1 MFLLHFGNML
11 THSWSR
17 NLLRLSSSP
26 LVATTL
32 FAMAVLIGIWTVT
45 YLNREGDRAEVY
57 RMAHAELL
65 GSQSILAAQVGRTM
79 ESAQSLMESVEEW
92 LNDQNGA
99 SDFTELATLI
109 ARLQRR
115 QLFPLDV
122 RLFDADGTVIAP
134 AKPSDRGINVA
145 DREYIQM
152 LADKPPRTIHIG
164 RQVIARDVGAR
175 QIPVAIRMR
184 PNALNVAY
192 AVTGIPIDP
201 LAEMFAGIFVT
212 APAIVGIVRDDGYI
226 LFRSPDPEGFTDRR
240 VDLDNLVPGGVRNPR
255 RTSGLFE
262 QRIDPAGQQIVTAF
276 KQVEGQPL
284 YVYGSF
290 RIRDLEARLAERL
303 PWTIGFAI
311 ATSLGVLLFAG
322 AVVWFVTLRDREAE
336 RVRIALEEA
345 EAANAAKREFLANV
359 SHELRTP
366 LNAIIG
372 FSEFVVLQTFGPI
385 HERYR
390 GYVGDVLSAGR
401 HLLGIVDQLLDLAAI
416 EARRFT
422 VRPEAMDPGHIVR
435 DVAEMMRPLAAQRR
449 IRIVID
455 APGDALV
462 TTTDAGAVRQ
472 ILVNLVGNAVKFCRA
487 DGIVTVGWLPR
498 AGGGVDFS
506 VTDTGEGIAL
516 ADIENI
522 FEPFWRKDS
531 SYVRRKGGTGL
542 GLSLTRQLVERLG
555 GRVDVESEQAKG
567 SRFRVSLPDQAQGNP
582 AKIAA

>member
-1 MFLLHFGNML
+1 MFNLHFGDML
-11 THSWSR
+11 SR
-17 NLLRLSSSP
+17 LRSRTFLRLFSSP
-26 LVATTL
+26 LVATAM

-45 YLNREGDRAEVY
+45 YLNHEGDRAEIY

-65 GSQSILAAQVGRTM
+65 GSQNILAAQVGRTM
-79 ESAQSLMESVEEW
+79 ESAQSLLESVEEW
-92 LNDQNGA
+92 VNDQIGA
-99 SDFTELATLI
+99 PDLADLATLI

-115 QLFPLDV
+115 HLFPLNV
-122 RLFDADGTVIAP
+122 RLFDADGNMVASGTQHDNA
-134 AKPSDRGINVA
+134 INVA
-145 DREYIQM
+145 DREYIQA
-152 LADKPPRTIHIG
+152 LDGKPAGTIHIG
-164 RQVIARDVGAR
+164 RQIVARDVGVQ
-175 QIPVAIRMR
+175 QIPVSIRVR

-192 AVTGIPIDP
+192 ALTGIPVDP

-226 LFRSPDPEGFTDRR
+226 LFRSPDLEGFTDRR
-240 VDLDNLVPGGVRNPR
+240 VDLDNLIPGGARNPR
-255 RTSGLFE
+255 RQSGLFE

-276 KQVEGQPL
+276 KRVDGQPL

-290 RIRDLEARLAERL
+290 RIRDLEAKLAERL

-311 ATSLGVLLFAG
+311 ATSLGVLLFTG

-416 EARRFT
+416 EARRFV
-422 VRPEAMDPGHIVR
+422 VRPEAMDPGEVAR
-435 DVAEMMRPLAAQRR
+435 DVAEMMRPLAAKRR
-449 IRIVID
+449 IRIVVH
-455 APGDALV
+455 APDDVLV
-462 TTTDAGAVRQ
+462 TTTDAGALRQ

-487 DGIVTVGWLPR
+487 DGTVTIGWLPR
-498 AGGGVDFS
+498 AGGGVDIS
-506 VTDTGEGIAL
+506 VADTGEGIAVE
-516 ADIENI
+516 DIENI
-522 FEPFWRKDS
+522 FQPFWRKES

-555 GRVDVESEQAKG
+555 GRIDVESEQGKG
-567 SRFRVSLPDQAQGNP
+567 SRFRISLPDHAAGGP